1 MKESVCFS
9 FIMPAYKTLYLSKAI
24 ESILNQTYTSFELV
38 IINDASPENLK
49 AIVQRYNDARIIYLE
64 NEQNIGGKDLVSNW
78 NHCIKYAK
86 YNHIILATDDDEFCT
101 QFLSESVK
109 LIEKYPN
116 VNIIRSGVE
125 KINEEGKTL
134 DLEFPLKEYM
144 TSKEFTLYY
153 AKGGLISCISNYIF
167 KKDALEN
174 NGGFISLPKAHFSD
188 DATVIALSANG
199 IACIPLNQ
207 MKFRVSTINLS
218 NSSDLKTIKDQI
230 KATEL
235 FMIMFLEHIKAL
247 DTIPDDFFERACY
260 GGFKAKYITMI
271 EKLTDKIGIRHSL
284 YAISTIIHD
293 INLFKREKLKL
304 IANYFINKL

>member
-1 MKESVCFS
+1 MKESVFFS
-9 FIMPAYKTLYLSKAI
+9 FIMPAYKASYLSKAI
-24 ESILNQTYTSFELV
+24 ESILNQTYMSFELV

-49 AIVQRYNDARIIYLE
+49 EIVQRYNDSRIVYQE

-86 YNHIILATDDDEFCT
+86 YDYIILATDDDEFCP

-116 VNIIRSGVE
+116 IDIIRSGVE
-125 KINEEGKTL
+125 KIDEHGKTL
-134 DLEFPLKEYM
+134 DMEFPLKEYM
-144 TSKEFTLYY
+144 TSREFILYY

-167 KKDALEN
+167 KKDALEKN
-174 NGGFISLPKAHFSD
+174 NGFISLPKAHFSD
-188 DATVIALSANG
+188 DATVITLSANG
-199 IACIPLNQ
+199 IACIPTNQ

-218 NSSDLKTIKDQI
+218 NSTDLKTIKEQI

-235 FMIMFLEHIKAL
+235 YMNMFLEHVKAQ
-247 DTIPDDFFERACY
+247 DTIPGDFFERACY

-271 EKLTDKIGIRHSL
+271 EKLTDKIRISHSL
-284 YAISTIIHD
+284 YVITTIIHD

-304 IANYFINKL
+304 ITNYFINKL